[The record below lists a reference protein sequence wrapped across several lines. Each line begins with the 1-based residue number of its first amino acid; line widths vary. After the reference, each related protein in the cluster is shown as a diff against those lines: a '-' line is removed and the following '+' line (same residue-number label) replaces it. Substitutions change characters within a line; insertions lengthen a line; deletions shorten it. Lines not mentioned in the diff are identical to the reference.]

1 MKKKGLIISTVVM
14 VVVLIASLT
23 TATYAWFS
31 SSATAKVDDISM
43 AVGASSKVQIGMRKS
58 TATSG
63 TNVTEYKSGTIT
75 FATNG
80 AMDTGEYEGLG
91 NLLTT
96 GISLDVTAG
105 VGSSANGTT
114 MDAVY
119 TKTNP
124 LYKASGSSFDKLCT
138 PIVARINGKPD
149 AAPADSG
156 AKTDVID
163 FKLGIR
169 ASQADVYGTYAKLT
183 ITIPQNQTY
192 MGMITALYAE
202 IEVGSKTYEGDI
214 FAELAHFDTTTT
226 EARATEN
233 KVTFYFMIN
242 EKGTEALSTTGNVT
256 PFSIKLFISGYDIR
270 DCVDNAT
277 GTSATIS
284 LDFDG
289 CATDWTA
296 DTAWHQ
302 LVLNPA

>member
-63 TNVTEYKSGTIT
+63 TSVTEYKSGTIT
-75 FATNG
+75 FAANG

-114 MDAVY
+114 MDADY

-124 LYKASGSSFDKLCT
+124 LYKASGSSFDELGPLT
-138 PIVARINGKPD
+138 AARINGKPD

-202 IEVGSKTYEGDI
+202 IKVGSKTYEGDI
-214 FAELAHFDTTTT
+214 FAELAHFDTTT
-226 EARATEN
+226 EAGATDN

-242 EKGTEALSTTGNVT
+242 EKGTKALLTTGDVT
-256 PFSIKLFISGYDIR
+256 PFSIKMFINGYDE

-296 DTAWHQ
+296 DNAWHQ
-302 LVLNPA
+302 LVLNPAQ

>member
-31 SSATAKVDDISM
+31 ASATAKVDDISM

-58 TATSG
+58 TATG
-63 TNVTEYKSGTIT
+63 TSVTDYKSGQIT
-75 FATNG
+75 FATG
-80 AMDTGEYEGLG
+80 GEMATGEYDGLG
-91 NLLTT
+91 NLLST

-105 VGSSANGTT
+105 VGTSANGND
-114 MDAVY
+114 MDAAY
-119 TKTNP
+119 TKANA
-124 LYKASGSSFDKLCT
+124 LYKASGSSFDELGALT
-138 PIVARINGKPD
+138 AARINGEPSATQD
-149 AAPADSG
+149 AD
-156 AKTDVID
+156 KTKADVIN
-163 FKLGIR
+163 FALGVR

-202 IEVGSKTYEGDI
+202 IKVGSKTYEGDI
-214 FAELAHFDTTTT
+214 FAELAHFDTTT
-226 EARATEN
+226 ATGATDN
-233 KVTFYFMIN
+233 KVTFYFMID
-242 EKGTEALSTTGNVT
+242 EKGTNALSTTGNVT
-256 PFSIKLFISGYDIR
+256 PFSIKLFISGYDTR

-277 GTSATIS
+277 GTGATIS

-296 DTAWHQ
+296 DAAWHQ
-302 LVLNPA
+302 LTLA